1 MSTTTIDNPI
11 RLSLQQ
17 TLNDYELHLTGADD
31 NTRNEITP
39 PNPRSRSNSELIAQ
53 NPPSWPRDYHRVPNR
68 RAINHALRFSDRPGG
83 SNVAEQIFIIV
94 MFTGVSLNAGVAQLW
109 GMTGGKVFKGV
120 CSYAI
125 GGEW

>member
-1 MSTTTIDNPI
+1 MSTTTTDNPI
-11 RLSLQQ
+11 TLSLQQ
-17 TLNDYELHLTGADD
+17 TLNDYELHFTGTDE
-31 NTRNEITP
+31 NTRNEIIP
-39 PNPRSRSNSELIAQ
+39 RNPRSDSELVAQ
-53 NPPSWPRDYHRVPNR
+53 NPPSWPRNYHRVPNR
-68 RAINHALRFSDRPGG
+68 RPINHDLRFSDRPGG
-83 SNVAEQIFIIV
+83 SNVAEQIFITV